1 LMDGGGKPS
10 SLVIGDAGDE
20 FEQEAD
26 RVASGQQQPA
36 RVQLQTY
43 RQSPARDAR
52 QAAPPPSLREVL
64 SSPGSPLEQSAR
76 TSMES
81 RFGYDFSQVRVHT
94 DARAAE
100 SALDVGA
107 EAYTVGRDVVF
118 GPGRYSPSTSAGRRL
133 LAHEL
138 AHVVQQGSGGERVQR
153 GGKLITLTKQEEL
166 EWDLGILRYEM
177 EHFDKLSTEEK
188 LVNMERIMGWLQRI
202 STNPHFADM
211 DPDVQ
216 RDITGHIAA
225 IEATLKAFAKARSEN
240 VETVEESRFSPVVM
254 GAIAVSDGP
263 EPFVMDAV
271 ALLYAAG
278 ALLAGGTAVQ
288 VARDPELVRRQA
300 RALSEMLGD
309 VRATLGAAVLM
320 TAVGG
325 VIHDH
330 IVDEARELA
339 VAAGLAATAGAVTLD
354 MLCEMLRQMANK
366 VRRSDSEKWKKIIAT
381 QKGLGCRGSR
391 ANRE

>member
-1 LMDGGGKPS
+1 M
-10 SLVIGDAGDE
+10 
-20 FEQEAD
+20 
-26 RVASGQQQPA
+26 
-36 RVQLQTY
+36 
-43 RQSPARDAR
+43 
-52 QAAPPPSLREVL
+52 
-64 SSPGSPLEQSAR
+64 
-76 TSMES
+76 
-81 RFGYDFSQVRVHT
+81 HT

-225 IEATLKAFAKARSEN
+225 IEATLRAFAKARSEN

-300 RALSEMLGD
+300 RRSARCWETCGPPSVRLS
-309 VRATLGAAVLM
+309 
-320 TAVGG
+320 
-325 VIHDH
+325 
-330 IVDEARELA
+330 
-339 VAAGLAATAGAVTLD
+339 
-354 MLCEMLRQMANK
+354 
-366 VRRSDSEKWKKIIAT
+366 
-381 QKGLGCRGSR
+381 
-391 ANRE
+391 

>member
-1 LMDGGGKPS
+1 MAAETS
-10 SLVIGDAGDE
+10 SLAIGDAGDE

-36 RVQLQTY
+36 STAPDL
-43 RQSPARDAR
+43 PAVTARAAR

-81 RFGYDFSQVRVHT
+81 RFGYDFSQVGCTRTHGRRSRRWT
-94 DARAAE
+94 WAPKLTR
-100 SALDVGA
+100 SAG
-107 EAYTVGRDVVF
+107 TWSS
-118 GPGRYSPSTSAGRRL
+118 PGRYSPSTSAGRRL

-138 AHVVQQGSGGERVQR
+138 AHVVQQGSVGRAGPAWWEADHPH
-153 GGKLITLTKQEEL
+153 KQEEL

-225 IEATLKAFAKARSEN
+225 IEATLRAFAKARSEN

-271 ALLYAAG
+271 ALLYAAE
-278 ALLAGGTAVQ
+278 LLAGGTAVQ

-300 RALSEMLGD
+300 
-309 VRATLGAAVLM
+309 GAQR
-320 TAVGG
+320 
-325 VIHDH
+325 D
-330 IVDEARELA
+330 
-339 VAAGLAATAGAVTLD
+339 AG
-354 MLCEMLRQMANK
+354 
-366 VRRSDSEKWKKIIAT
+366 RR
-381 QKGLGCRGSR
+381 GPPRGCPDDRGR
-391 ANRE
+391 RCHP